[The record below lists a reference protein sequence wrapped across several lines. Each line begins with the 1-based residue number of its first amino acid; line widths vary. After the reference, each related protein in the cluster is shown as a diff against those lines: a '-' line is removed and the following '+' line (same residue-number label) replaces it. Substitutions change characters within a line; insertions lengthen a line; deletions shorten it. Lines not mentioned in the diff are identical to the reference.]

1 MASIGKISNL
11 YRYQVIIKYKVDK
24 NLFGVL
30 KYLDGMYANNKNV
43 NLDIDI
49 NPLKI

>member
-11 YRYQVIIKYKVDK
+11 YRYQVIIKYTHDK
-24 NLFGVL
+24 NLFSVL
-30 KYLDGMYANNKNV
+30 KYLDEMYASNRNI